1 MWSRW
6 NPAFAGNYTAT
17 GKEIES
23 TQRMPDISSGLQS
36 ASWQSSAQSGQLKQL
51 QNQLAGSPDGD
62 RKKLKKAAQEFES
75 VFVHQLL
82 DAMDKTVS
90 RENSIMGGGSSEEY
104 WRGMMNEEV
113 AKSMTSRPGGSGFGL
128 SDAIYRQMS
137 EHLKPETSE
146 STASVTQLNQPATNT
161 TFKPMPLNQ
170 ADLFSKS
177 QINQAALN
185 PGLNSSGAASQAGR
199 F

>member
-1 MWSRW
+1 
-6 NPAFAGNYTAT
+6 
-17 GKEIES
+17 
-23 TQRMPDISSGLQS
+23 MPDISSGLQS

-51 QNQLAGSPDGD
+51 QSQLSGSPDGD
-62 RKKLKKAAQEFES
+62 RKKLKKAAQDFES

-104 WRGMMNEEV
+104 WRGMMNEEI
-113 AKSMTSRPGGSGFGL
+113 ARSMTSRPGGSGFGL
-128 SDAIYRQMS
+128 ADAIYRQMS

-146 STASVTQLNQPATNT
+146 SAASSVTQLNQPVATNT
-161 TFKPMPLNQ
+161 TLKPLELNQ
-170 ADLFSKS
+170 AELSSKT

-185 PGLNSSGAASQAGR
+185 PSSAASQAGR